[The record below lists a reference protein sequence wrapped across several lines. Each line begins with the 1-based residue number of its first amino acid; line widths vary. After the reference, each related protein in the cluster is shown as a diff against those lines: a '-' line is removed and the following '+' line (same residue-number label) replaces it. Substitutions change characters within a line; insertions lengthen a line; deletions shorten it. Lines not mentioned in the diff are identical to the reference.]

1 MKKECINPEK
11 LSAFL
16 DGELSEQERE
26 NIKSHVKDC
35 PLCQKEAQGLTK
47 LTELLNNSFL
57 PIEPSPYFI
66 PGLKQKIEDN
76 EPMPAKITIND
87 WISRIKHSLV
97 PIGATAL
104 ILLSFVAGNRIGNI
118 LYQKS
123 STAQEREIYTSV
135 ESSIL
140 NDSPESSLT
149 NTYANLLPE
158 EGER

>member
-1 MKKECINPEK
+1 MKKECTNPEK

-26 NIKSHVKDC
+26 NIKSHLKNC
-35 PLCQKEAQGLTK
+35 LLCQKEVSELTK
-47 LTELLNNSFL
+47 LSELLNNSFL

-66 PGLKQKIEDN
+66 TELKQKIEDN
-76 EPMPAKITIND
+76 ETMSVEIRIND
-87 WISRIKHSLV
+87 WIARIKHSLI

-104 ILLSFVAGNRIGNI
+104 ILFSFVAGNRIGNI

-123 STAQEREIYTSV
+123 STVGEREIYTSV

-140 NDSPESSLT
+140 NDFPESSLT
-149 NTYANLLPE
+149 NTYANLLSE

>member
-26 NIKSHVKDC
+26 NIKSHLKDC
-35 PLCQKEAQGLTK
+35 QDCQKEASELTK
-47 LTELLNNSFL
+47 LSELLNNSFL

-66 PGLKQKIEDN
+66 ARLKQKIEDN
-76 EPMPAKITIND
+76 ESIPVAITIND
-87 WISRIKHSLV
+87 WINRIKHSLI

-123 STAQEREIYTSV
+123 STAQEQEIYTSV

-140 NDSPESSLT
+140 NESPESSLT

-158 EGER
+158 EGDR